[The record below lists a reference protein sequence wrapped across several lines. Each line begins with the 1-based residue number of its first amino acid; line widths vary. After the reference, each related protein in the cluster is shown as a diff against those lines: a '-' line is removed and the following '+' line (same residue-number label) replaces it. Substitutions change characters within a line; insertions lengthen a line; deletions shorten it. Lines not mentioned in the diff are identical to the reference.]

1 MSAASDS
8 RRALVLAAALWPAF
22 VGSAAGQPQ
31 WTDENL
37 EQWVF
42 NRGGGPAQ
50 NAASARKELDRSLL
64 LNIQNID
71 RVCKLTEAQKKKMQL
86 AGRGDIKR
94 FYDHYEVVKQKF
106 HRLKPKQQDD
116 NNWQE
121 HWNELW
127 QDINPLQTKFQS
139 GLFHEDSLLHKSLR
153 HTLTAEQLPRY
164 QAQAEERRRFHHRA
178 SIELAVN
185 SFEQSMPLRDAQ
197 RQELIALLLKELK
210 PSSKS
215 NRIEVY
221 IVTVRMSLLP
231 EEKLKPVF
239 DRTQWKMVRAQLANY
254 KGQEQWLKQSGQWPE
269 DDEDVDAPPADA
281 KPAPKRANQP

>member
-8 RRALVLAAALWPAF
+8 RWALVLAAALWPAF

-31 WTDENL
+31 VTDENF

-42 NRGGGPAQ
+42 NRGGGPAR

-64 LNIQNID
+64 LNIQDID
-71 RVCKLTEAQKKKMQL
+71 RVCKLTEAQKKKLQL

-94 FYDHYEVVKQKF
+94 FYDRYEVVKQKF
-106 HRLKPKQQDD
+106 HRLKPKLQDE

-121 HWNELW
+121 HWQELW

-185 SFEQSMPLRDAQ
+185 NFEQSMPLRDAQ

-210 PSSKS
+210 PLRKP
-215 NRIEVY
+215 NQIQVH
-221 IVTVRMSLLP
+221 IVIVQMSLLP
-231 EEKLKPVF
+231 EDKLKPVF
-239 DRTQWKMVRAQLANY
+239 DRTQWKIVRAQLDMY
-254 KGQEQWLKQSGQWPE
+254 KGSVQNLKQSGLWPE
-269 DDEDVDAPPADA
+269 DDEDVDAPAVA
-281 KPAPKRANQP
+281 K

>member
-1 MSAASDS
+1 MSAARDS
-8 RRALVLAAALWPAF
+8 RWALVLAAALWPAF
-22 VGSAAGQPQ
+22 AGSAVGQPQ
-31 WTDENL
+31 WTDENF

-64 LNIQNID
+64 LNIQDID
-71 RVCKLTEAQKKKMQL
+71 RVCKLTEAQKKKLEL

-106 HRLKPKQQDD
+106 HRLKQKQQDE

-121 HWNELW
+121 LWNELW

-139 GLFHEDSLLHKSLR
+139 GLFHEDSLIYKSLR
-153 HTLTAEQLPRY
+153 HSLTAEQLPRY
-164 QAQAEERRRFHHRA
+164 QAQAAERRKFHHRA

-210 PSSKS
+210 PSRKS
-215 NRIEVY
+215 NQIEGY
-221 IVTVRMSLLP
+221 IVNVRMSLLP
-231 EEKLKPVF
+231 DDKLKPVF
-239 DRTQWKMVRAQLANY
+239 DRTQWKMVRAQLDNY
-254 KGQEQWLKQSGQWPE
+254 KGSVQWLKQSGQWPD

-281 KPAPKRANQP
+281 KPAEKRAN